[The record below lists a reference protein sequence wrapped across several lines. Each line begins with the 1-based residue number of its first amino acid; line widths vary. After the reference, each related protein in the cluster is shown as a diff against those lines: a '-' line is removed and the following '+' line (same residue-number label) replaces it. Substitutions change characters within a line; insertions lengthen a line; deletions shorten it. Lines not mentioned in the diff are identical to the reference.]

1 MSEAF
6 MSFILVATLIGSL
19 AIGLWVSIALFVTGI
34 VGILL
39 FSSAPIT
46 NVLATNIWSSSSEW
60 SLAAL
65 PLFIWMGEILF
76 RSRMSKDLFTGLAP
90 WMRSMPGGLGHVGI
104 LASGIFAAVSGSS
117 AATCA
122 TVAKVAVPELTARGY
137 DEKLVLGTV
146 AGSGTLGLLIPPSII
161 LIVYGV
167 AAEQS
172 IARLFIAG
180 VLPGILVIGLFM
192 GYVALWSVTGRAKTP
207 PKDPPMSFWEKIKAS
222 RTLLPVALLIAGVVG
237 SIYLGLASPTDSAAV
252 GVVLALFMSWLFG
265 DLNWKTF
272 KEGLIAATLSSSMI
286 AFILA
291 GSAFLTLAMGYSGL
305 PASIARGITDMGMSH
320 FALLA
325 ALTVFFIAMGC
336 FLDGIS
342 IVVLTTAVLLPAV
355 QASGI
360 DSIWF
365 GVYLVLVVEMGQ
377 LTPPVGLNLFVLQGM
392 CGRDIWYIS
401 KAAFPFF
408 LMLILAVA
416 LVAIFPDIV
425 LSLPRMM
432 YGSS

>member
-1 MSEAF
+1 MSDAV
-6 MSFILVATLIGSL
+6 MSLILVVVLIGCL
-19 AIGLWVSIALFVTGI
+19 AFGIWVSIALFATGL

-39 FSSAPIT
+39 FSNAPVL
-46 NVLATNIWSSSSEW
+46 NVLATNMWSTSAEW

-76 RSRMSKDLFTGLAP
+76 RSRMSKDLFSGLAP
-90 WMRSMPGGLGHVGI
+90 WMRSLPGGLAHVGI
-104 LASGIFAAVSGSS
+104 MASGIFAAVSGSS

-122 TVAKVAVPELTARGY
+122 TVAKVAVPELKARGY
-137 DEKLVLGTV
+137 DEKLILGTI

-167 AAEQS
+167 AAELS

-180 VLPGILVIGLFM
+180 VVPGIMVIILFM
-192 GYVALWSVTGRAKTP
+192 GYVAIWSGRNSDKVPA
-207 PKDPPMSFWEKIKAS
+207 KDPPMSFGQKLKAT
-222 RTLLPVALLIAGVVG
+222 RTLLPVTLLIIGVVG

-252 GVVLALFMSWLFG
+252 GVVIALLLSWLFG
-265 DLNWKTF
+265 DLTWKTF

-291 GSAFLTLAMGYSGL
+291 GAAFLTIAMGYSGL
-305 PASIARGITDMGMSH
+305 PANLARWITDLGMSNY
-320 FALLA
+320 ALLA
-325 ALTVFFIAMGC
+325 ALTVFFIILGC

-342 IVVLTTAVLLPAV
+342 IVVLTTAVLLPAI
-355 QASGI
+355 QAVGM
-360 DSIWF
+360 DPIWF

-392 CGRDIWYIS
+392 TGRDIVFVS
-401 KAAFPFF
+401 KAALPFF
-408 LMLILAVA
+408 LMLILAVM
-416 LVAIFPDIV
+416 LVVIFPNIV
-425 LSLPRMM
+425 LGLPQMM
-432 YGSS
+432 YD

>member
-1 MSEAF
+1 MSVSL
-6 MSFILVATLIGSL
+6 MSLVLLVVLFGSL
-19 AIGLWVSIALFVTGI
+19 AIGLWISVALFVTGL
-34 VGILL
+34 VGIVL
-39 FSSAPIT
+39 FAGAPIT
-46 NVLATNIWSSSSEW
+46 DVLGTNIWTSSTEW

-90 WMRSMPGGLGHVGI
+90 WMRSIPGGLGHVGI

-122 TVAKVAVPELTARGY
+122 TVAKVAVPELKARGY
-137 DEKLVLGTV
+137 DERLVLGTV
-146 AGSGTLGLLIPPSII
+146 AGSATLGLLIPPSII
-161 LIVYGV
+161 MIVYGV

-180 VLPGILVIGLFM
+180 VLPGLVVIALYM
-192 GYVALWSVTGRAKTP
+192 GYVALQSLTGRAKMP
-207 PKDPPMSFWEKIKAS
+207 PKDPPTTLGQKFQAS
-222 RTLLPVALLIAGVVG
+222 RRLLPVILLIAGVVG

-252 GVVLALFMSWLFG
+252 GVVLALAMSWWFG
-265 DLNWKTF
+265 DLNWQSF

-305 PASIARGITDMGMSH
+305 PALIAGWITGMQLSSYT
-320 FALLA
+320 FLA
-325 ALTVFFIAMGC
+325 VLTVFFIIMGC

-355 QASGI
+355 QAAGI
-360 DSIWF
+360 DTIWF

-392 CGRDIWYIS
+392 TGRDIVFIS

-408 LMLILAVA
+408 LMLILAA
-416 LVAIFPDIV
+416 AIFTVFPDIV
-425 LSLPRMM
+425 MALPRMM
-432 YGSS
+432 YGS

>member
-1 MSEAF
+1 MSDAM

-19 AIGLWVSIALFVTGI
+19 AIGLWVSVALFATGL
-34 VGILL
+34 VGVLL
-39 FSSAPIT
+39 FSSAPLT
-46 NVLATNIWSSSSEW
+46 SVLATNVWSSSSEW

-76 RSRMSKDLFTGLAP
+76 RSRMSGDLFSGLAP

-122 TVAKVAVPELTARGY
+122 TVAKVAVPELKARGY
-137 DEKLVLGTV
+137 DESLVLGTI

-180 VLPGILVIGLFM
+180 VLPGLLVVGLFM
-192 GYVALWSVTGRAKTP
+192 AYVSIWSATGRVKTP
-207 PKDPPMSFWEKIKAS
+207 PKDPPMTLGQKLKAS
-222 RTLLPVALLIAGVVG
+222 RTLLPVTLLIIGVVG

-252 GVVLALFMSWLFG
+252 GVVIALIMSWLFG
-265 DLNWKTF
+265 DLNWRTF
-272 KEGLIAATLSSSMI
+272 KEGLISATLSSSMI

-291 GSAFLTLAMGYSGL
+291 GSAFLTIAMGYSGL
-305 PASIARGITDMGMSH
+305 PATIARWITGMDMSL

-355 QASGI
+355 EATGI
-360 DSIWF
+360 NLIWF
-365 GVYLVLVVEMGQ
+365 GVYLVIVVEMGQ

-392 CGRDIWYIS
+392 TGRDILYIS
-401 KAAFPFF
+401 KAALPFF
-408 LMLILAVA
+408 LMLNLAVV
-416 LVAIFPDIV
+416 LVVLFPDIV
-425 LSLPRMM
+425 LILPRMM
-432 YGSS
+432 YGG

>member
-1 MSEAF
+1 MSDVT
-6 MSFILVATLIGSL
+6 MSLIMMGVLLGCL

-39 FSSAPIT
+39 FSNAPIVS
-46 NVLATNIWSSSSEW
+46 VLATNIWSSSAEW

-76 RSRMSKDLFTGLAP
+76 RSRMSQDLFSGLAP
-90 WMRSMPGGLGHVGI
+90 WMRSLPGGLGHVGI

-122 TVAKVAVPELTARGY
+122 TVAKVAVPELKQRGY
-137 DEKLVLGTV
+137 DESLILGTI

-167 AAEQS
+167 AAELS

-180 VLPGILVIGLFM
+180 VVPGVLVILLFM
-192 GYVALWSVTGRAKTP
+192 TYVAIWSTKNKDKVPA
-207 PKDPPMSFWEKIKAS
+207 KDPPMSFAQKMKAT
-222 RTLLPVALLIAGVVG
+222 RTLLPVTLLILGVIG
-237 SIYLGLASPTDSAAV
+237 SIYSGLASPTDSAAV
-252 GVVLALFMSWLFG
+252 GVVTALLLSWVFG

-272 KEGLIAATLSSSMI
+272 KDGLVAATLSSSMI
-286 AFILA
+286 ALILA
-291 GSAFLTLAMGYSGL
+291 GSAFLTIAMGYSNLPMNLARWIGNLGL
-305 PASIARGITDMGMSH
+305 NNY
-320 FALLA
+320 ALLA
-325 ALTVFFIAMGC
+325 ALTVFFMVLGC

-342 IVVLTTAVLLPAV
+342 IVVLTSAVLLPAV
-355 QASGI
+355 QAAGL
-360 DSIWF
+360 DPIWF

-392 CGRDIWYIS
+392 TGKDILFLS
-401 KAAFPFF
+401 KAALPFF
-408 LMLILAVA
+408 LMLLLTIL
-416 LVAIFPDIV
+416 LVVMVPDIV
-425 LSLPRMM
+425 LGLPKMM
-432 YGSS
+432 YS